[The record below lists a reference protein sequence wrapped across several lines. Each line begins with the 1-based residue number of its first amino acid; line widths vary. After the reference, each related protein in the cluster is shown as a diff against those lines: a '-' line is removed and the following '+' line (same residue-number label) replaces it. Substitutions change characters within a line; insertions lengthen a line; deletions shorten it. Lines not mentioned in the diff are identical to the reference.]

1 MDYKRMTSEYLEE
14 VARIDRRLE
23 QHGFY
28 ISAVAEKMKS
38 IVQGEKHDENNWRR
52 ISVAGSGRKKIT
64 DGVSGGTSCLSVWC
78 YRRGENFSDPAFSRE
93 ERIFLCLCTEY
104 DAG

>member
-1 MDYKRMTSEYLEE
+1 MPL
-14 VARIDRRLE
+14 
-23 QHGFY
+23 
-28 ISAVAEKMKS
+28 SAKEFEKMLSLPGEIFCRCRKMKS

-78 YRRGENFSDPAFSRE
+78 YRRGKTSLIRH
-93 ERIFLCLCTEY
+93 FLEKKEYFYVSALEY